1 MEMTRTHGAPSFED
15 ACARRGATP
24 TDMSCRDCAVH
35 SRAFCAVLDDE
46 TLVRLEA
53 LHSYCDLSGE
63 DSLFME
69 GDDATYFYTILSG
82 SFRLSKLLP
91 DGRRQITGFALP
103 GEFIGLSLGETY
115 DCNAEA
121 LTVSKLCRFTV
132 TDLKQIGREN
142 PEMEGRL
149 LTMTHTTLNYAQ
161 DHMLL
166 LGLMNAKEKVA
177 SFLCSLMKRTAG
189 IDQTSDHISLPM
201 SRSDI
206 ADYLGLTIETVSRT
220 FTRLKNDK
228 IISLPDHARVKVDDM
243 TALVSLAEG

>member
-1 MEMTRTHGAPSFED
+1 MTRTHGAPSFED

-63 DSLFME
+63 DSLFMG

-82 SFRLSKLLP
+82 SFRLSKL
-91 DGRRQITGFALP
+91 LP

-220 FTRLKNDK
+220 FIRLKNDK